1 VTDLASADWYLG
13 DDVHQSLA
21 ELRRTDPVHWQE
33 MDGEPGCWFVLR
45 HADVVHVSRH
55 PELFSSWL
63 KGILLEDP
71 DEVALEGARQ
81 MLLIMDPPQHSAYRQ
96 PLAPHFSARVIG
108 AMEEGLRN
116 RARMLLR
123 DAAEKGE
130 VDLSHDVAAPLASES
145 IAVLMGLPFEDTP
158 QLRVWAEVNLGGQDD
173 EVVASYEGNAAADM
187 IAYAMAW
194 AATRRAQ
201 PGGDDVTSLLLE
213 TTFDGRPMSDLE
225 FGSFFLQLVTAGND
239 TTRTL
244 ISTGVVE
251 LLDHPDQLAA
261 LRADRSLVPTAVEEI
276 LRWCNP
282 VHAMRRTAA
291 VDTEIGGQA
300 IAQGDKVAI
309 HFTSANRDEAAFT
322 DAATFDIR
330 RSPNPHL
337 TFGIGTHFCL
347 GAHVARLS
355 ARIFL
360 EEALDAWPSIELAG
374 EPTRIRSNLTNG
386 HRRVPVRLGRGGH

>member
-1 VTDLASADWYLG
+1 VTDLASGDWYLG
-13 DDVHQSLA
+13 DDVHSSLA

-33 MDGEPGCWFVLR
+33 VDGEPGCWFVLR
-45 HADVVHVSRH
+45 HADAVHVSRH
-55 PELFSSWL
+55 PELFSSWR

-71 DEVALEGARQ
+71 DDDALASARQ

-96 PLAPHFSARVIG
+96 PLAPHFAARVVG
-108 AMEEGLRN
+108 TLEGRLRE
-116 RARMLLR
+116 RARLLFE
-123 DAAEKGE
+123 AASERGE

-145 IAVLMGLPFEDTP
+145 IAVLMGLPMEDTP
-158 QLRVWAEVNLGGQDD
+158 QLRTWAEVNLGGQDQ
-173 EVVASYEGNAAADM
+173 EVVDSYDGHAAADM
-187 IAYAMAW
+187 LAYAMAW
-194 AATRRAQ
+194 AARRRTE
-201 PGGDDVTSLLLE
+201 PRRDDVTSLLLE

-244 ISTGVVE
+244 LSTGVVE
-251 LLDHPDQLAA
+251 LLRHPDQLAA
-261 LRADRSLVPTAVEEI
+261 LRADRSLVPTAVEEV

-282 VHAMRRTAA
+282 VHYMRRTAA
-291 VDTEIGGQA
+291 VDTELGGRR
-300 IAQGDKVAI
+300 IAEGDKVAI
-309 HFTSANRDEAAFT
+309 HYTSANRDEAVFA
-322 DAATFDIR
+322 DAHRFDVR

-355 ARIFL
+355 ARVFL
-360 EEALDAWPSIELAG
+360 EELLDAWPSLELAG

-386 HRRVPVRLGRGGH
+386 HRRVPVRLA

>member
-1 VTDLASADWYLG
+1 MRVADLASADWYLG
-13 DDVHQSLA
+13 DDVHATLA
-21 ELRRTDPVHWQE
+21 DLRRAGPVHWQE

-45 HADVVHVSRH
+45 HADAVHVSRH

-71 DEVALEGARQ
+71 EPEALASARQ
-81 MLLIMDPPQHSAYRQ
+81 MLLIMDPPQHTAYRQ

-108 AMEEGLRN
+108 GLEPGLRA
-116 RARMLLR
+116 RARLLLHDAR
-123 DAAEKGE
+123 DRGE

-173 EVVASYEGNAAADM
+173 EVVKSYEGHAAADM
-187 IAYAMAW
+187 VAYAMQW
-194 AATRRAQ
+194 AARRRAE
-201 PGGDDVTSLLLE
+201 PRRDDVTSLLLE
-213 TTFDGRPMSDLE
+213 TTFDGEPMTDLE

-239 TTRTL
+239 TTRTV

-251 LLDHPDQLAA
+251 LLRRPDQLAA
-261 LRADRSLVPTAVEEI
+261 LRADRSLVPGAVEEV

-282 VHAMRRTAA
+282 VHYMRRTATT
-291 VDTEIGGQA
+291 DTAIGGHP
-300 IAQGDKVAI
+300 IAKGDKVAV
-309 HFTSANRDEAAFT
+309 HFTSVNRDPAVFAGP
-322 DAATFDIR
+322 DVFDVT

-355 ARIFL
+355 ARVFL
-360 EEALDAWPSIELAG
+360 EEMLDAWPSIELAG

-386 HRRVPVRLGRGGH
+386 HRRVPVRLG

>member
-1 VTDLASADWYLG
+1 MIDLASPDWYLR
-13 DDVHQSLA
+13 DDVHESLA
-21 ELRRTDPVHWQE
+21 ELRRTDPVHWQA

-45 HADVVHVSRH
+45 HADFVHVSRH
-55 PELFSSWL
+55 PELFSSWR

-71 DEVALEGARQ
+71 DDDALASARQ
-81 MLLIMDPPQHSAYRQ
+81 MLLIMDPPQHTAYRQ
-96 PLAPHFSARVIG
+96 PLAPHFSARVIA
-108 AMEEGLRN
+108 AMEVGLRE
-116 RARMLLR
+116 RARALLR
-123 DAAEKGE
+123 DAAARRE

-145 IAVLMGLPFEDTP
+145 ISVLMGLPSEDSP
-158 QLRVWAEVNLGGQDD
+158 QIRVWAEVNLGGQDD
-173 EVVASYEGNAAADM
+173 EVVSSYEGNAGADM
-187 IAYAMAW
+187 LAYAMAW
-194 AATRRAQ
+194 AARRRAE
-201 PGGDDVTSLLLE
+201 PRRDDVTSLLLE

-244 ISTGVVE
+244 ISTGIVE
-251 LLDHPDQLAA
+251 LLRNPDQLAA
-261 LRADRSLVPTAVEEI
+261 LRADRSLVPNAIEEI

-282 VHAMRRTAA
+282 VHAMRRTATC
-291 VDTEIGGQA
+291 DTVIGEQPVA
-300 IAQGDKVAI
+300 EGDKVAI
-309 HFTSANRDEAAFT
+309 HFTAANRDEAVFDRA
-322 DAATFDIR
+322 DEFDIR

-355 ARIFL
+355 ARVFL

-386 HRRVPVRLGRGGH
+386 YRRVPVRLG